1 MDFRLLEG
9 CICCNQDENVPVIF
23 TPSTARWSNQKPE
36 FKVGSR
42 VLINPHSL
50 EWVESK
56 GEGAKLVQRWIGPF
70 EVVQKLNPRTYRLRL
85 NDKYPGFP
93 VFNLDHLKPYV
104 ESDPKLGDRTVMA
117 ETRDHK
123 PVSEEYEVER
133 IVGNRYDK
141 RRKSKM
147 WLIRWK
153 DYGSQF
159 DTWQTHRDLRNA
171 PEMIHSYLKD
181 KAKRG

>member
-1 MDFRLLEG
+1 
-9 CICCNQDENVPVIF
+9 
-23 TPSTARWSNQKPE
+23 
-36 FKVGSR
+36 
-42 VLINPHSL
+42 
-50 EWVESK
+50 
-56 GEGAKLVQRWIGPF
+56 
-70 EVVQKLNPRTYRLRL
+70 
-85 NDKYPGFP
+85 
-93 VFNLDHLKPYV
+93 LKPYV